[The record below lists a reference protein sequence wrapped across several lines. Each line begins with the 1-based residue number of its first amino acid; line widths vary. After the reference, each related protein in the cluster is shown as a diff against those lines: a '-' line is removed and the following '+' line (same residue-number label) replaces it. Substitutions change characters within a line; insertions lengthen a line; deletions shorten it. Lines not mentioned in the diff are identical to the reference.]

1 MVIKENKELTIMYK
15 EAPVK
20 SEEKD
25 AVTEE
30 PTAEETKEDTVVKA
44 PMTRAAAEAAY
55 TVNVGEELEDL
66 KAVAKKSVECG
77 FSEWSSNDKSVATVD
92 SNGIVTGVKAGT
104 VTITHEYC
112 IRETL
117 FGHNKRH
124 EKQSETFTVVVNA
137 VPLEGLTLSGADSVI
152 VFDNITLKAT
162 KHLQMQAE
170 L

>member
-1 MVIKENKELTIMYK
+1 MNFAVADHIADGRSYGHDK

-66 KAVAKKSVECG
+66 KAVAKKEC
-77 FSEWSSNDKSVATVD
+77 
-92 SNGIVTGVKAGT
+92 
-104 VTITHEYC
+104 
-112 IRETL
+112 
-117 FGHNKRH
+117 
-124 EKQSETFTVVVNA
+124 
-137 VPLEGLTLSGADSVI
+137 
-152 VFDNITLKAT
+152 
-162 KHLQMQAE
+162 
-170 L
+170 